1 MLTHTS
7 WRPGNRWRRT
17 AARVVPVL
25 LTVGLLT
32 AQGTAPAQAED
43 AIDGART
50 AGDTLFPNVGNGG
63 YDALNYDLDLD
74 VDTSWTSGPTS
85 SSSLRAT
92 STMTA
97 KTTGAPLKSFSMDFE
112 GLTIDSVRVDG
123 KAATWS
129 RDVDADEIRYK
140 LVVTPAQAVSGTFTV
155 AVRYH
160 GDPVT
165 HVDADE
171 SWEGWVDT
179 ADGVIFM
186 GQPVGSMAG
195 YPNNN
200 TPGDKATYDISVQI
214 PTTITSATGTGPA
227 AAISNGELESRIVS
241 EDGERTT
248 WVWTQRKPQ
257 ASELTLINIG
267 KFDVDESTI
276 TLDDGRT
283 LPQWSFI
290 DSDESAESKTTFAS
304 RVAELGPIIGR
315 LEKIYGPYPGNSTG
329 VVVDSVPD
337 GINYALETQ
346 DRSFFPSIGSLAGD
360 TLIHELVH
368 QWYGNNVSPKTWQD
382 IWINEGMA
390 TWGPSYHNS
399 VLAASTPDP
408 GATET
413 RYFTLWNNRAASS
426 SSWAIAPAGM
436 TDSATLY
443 GYQTYTRGAQFWE
456 ALRTAIGDTAF
467 FDVVKGW
474 QTTYGGT
481 SAGAQELQALAEQE
495 SGRDLDAFFQDWIF
509 ETGKPAW
516 PEKLDLSLEAMPS
529 TGAVQPG
536 DAVAYTLTAT
546 NTGKIPLDTTVAE
559 VDLADV
565 LDDAALADGA
575 LPDGLALDGTT
586 LVWTVP
592 PTAVGAEATTT
603 FSVVV
608 DPAASAATLDATASV
623 KTLGGTCASCSVSH
637 TVGAQPIPQSAA
649 PVVVGTPAVGRPLT
663 ASTAGWTPGTTFTY
677 RWSVGGA
684 TIGGATG
691 STFTPS
697 AADVGR
703 TVTVA
708 VTGSKAPYAPTTA
721 SSAPTTPVVKGT
733 LSGRVAVSG
742 TRKVGRTVRASTSG
756 FGSGVSKR
764 YAWYVSGKKVG
775 SKSTLKLTRTMAG
788 RSVKV
793 KVTVRKAGYA
803 TTSVTSRAK
812 RISTKK

>member
-1 MLTHTS
+1 MLTHS
-7 WRPGNRWRRT
+7 SRRPGNRWRST

-85 SSSLRAT
+85 TSSLKAT

-97 KTTGAPLKSFSMDFE
+97 TTTGAPLKSFSMDFE

-129 RDVDADEIRYK
+129 RDVDADAIKYK
-140 LVVTPAQAVSGTFTV
+140 LVITPAKAVSGTFTV
-155 AVRYH
+155 AVKYH
-160 GDPVT
+160 GAPVT
-165 HVDADE
+165 HVDADD
-171 SWEGWVDT
+171 SWEGWVNT
-179 ADGVIFM
+179 SDGVIFM
-186 GQPVGSMAG
+186 GQPIGSMAG

-200 TPGDKATYDISVQI
+200 TPGDKATYDVSIQV

-227 AAISNGELESRIVS
+227 AAVSNGELESRIVS

-248 WVWTQRKPQ
+248 WTWTQSKPQ

-290 DSDESAESKTTFAS
+290 DSAQSSTNKTTFTA
-304 RVAELGPIIGR
+304 RVAQLGPIIDR
-315 LEKIYGPYPGNSTG
+315 LEKIYGAYPGNSTG
-329 VVVDSVPD
+329 VVVDTVPD

-346 DRSFFPSIGSLAGD
+346 DRSFFPSVRSLNGG

-390 TWGPSYHNS
+390 SWGPSYHDD
-399 VLAASTPDP
+399 VLAAETPD
-408 GATET
+408 AAAVESE
-413 RYFTLWNNRAASS
+413 FFDAWNDVASDREE
-426 SSWAIAPAGM
+426 WAIAPARM

-443 GYQTYTRGAQFWE
+443 EFQTYDRGAQFWE

-481 SAGAQELQALAEQE
+481 SAGAEELQALAERE
-495 SGRDLDAFFQDWIF
+495 SGHDLDAFFQDWIF

-516 PEKLDLSLEAMPS
+516 PEKVDLVLKAEPS
-529 TGAVQPG
+529 TGAVEPG
-536 DAVAYTLTAT
+536 DTVAYTLTAA
-546 NTGKIPLDTTVAE
+546 NTGKVPLATTVVE
-559 VDLADV
+559 VDLSDV
-565 LDDAALADGA
+565 LDDAGLDDGG
-575 LPDGLALDGTT
+575 LPDGLALGGTT

-592 PTAVGAEATTT
+592 ATAVGGTATTT

-608 DPAASAATLDATASV
+608 DADASAATLDAKASV
-623 KTLGGTCASCSVSH
+623 ATLGGTCASCSVSH

-663 ASTAGWTPGTTFTY
+663 ARTPGWTSGTRFTY
-677 RWSVGGA
+677 QWSVGGTKIA
-684 TIGGATG
+684 GATRP
-691 STFTPS
+691 TFTPRAS
-697 AADVGR
+697 DVGR
-703 TVTVA
+703 RVTVA
-708 VTGSKAPYAPTTA
+708 VTGSRPPYALTTQT
-721 SSAPTTPVVKGT
+721 SAPTGPVAKGT
-733 LSGRVAVSG
+733 LSGRVAVVG
-742 TRKVGRTVRASTSG
+742 TRKVGRTVRADTSG
-756 FGSGVSKR
+756 FGAGVTKR
-764 YAWYVSGKKVG
+764 YAWYVGGKKVG
-775 SKSTLKLTRTMAG
+775 SRSRLKLTTSMAG

-812 RISTKK
+812 RISKKK